1 MFKKTPYII
10 AEVGSNWHSFDD
22 CRESI
27 EQAAKAGAD
36 AVKFQLFTSHDL
48 YGVHLEDWAM
58 KKWELP
64 PDWIKPLKL
73 ICDANKVDFMCTVF
87 NPAKVLLVD
96 PYVSYHKVAS
106 SDCGYEDLLRT
117 ISMSDKSVI
126 ISTGG
131 ANDDEI
137 CRAKDI
143 FFLVRSTKD
152 EQEISFLYCQPEYP
166 ALSRPRLI
174 EIERMRERYGV
185 CAGFSDHT
193 PGIKWAI
200 SAAVDFDAD
209 VIEKHFGLQRI
220 IYDVHEFVP
229 DRGHSVNE
237 SDFAVMTSEIRRL
250 NEKKLIKKDP
260 PPFKRRQMPHGYYR
274 PLP

>member
-1 MFKKTPYII
+1 MFNKTPYII
-10 AEVGSNWHSFDD
+10 AEVGSNWHTFDD

-106 SDCGYEDLLRT
+106 SDCGYEDLIET
-117 ISMSDKSVI
+117 IYATDKGVI

-131 ANDDEI
+131 AVKEEI
-137 CRAKDI
+137 NFITSHDRMFDRVA
-143 FFLVRSTKD
+143 L
-152 EQEISFLYCQPEYP
+152 LYCQPSYP

-174 EIERMRERYGV
+174 EICELRHWLSGIGHSGLD
-185 CAGFSDHT
+185 AGFSDHT

-209 VIEKHFGLQRI
+209 VIEKHFRAAHI
-220 IYDVHEFVP
+220 RDTP
-229 DRGHSVNE
+229 DYGHSIDMG
-237 SDFAVMTSEIRRL
+237 DFVAMKYQITCLKYEMESEI
-250 NEKKLIKKDP
+250 KP
-260 PPFKRRQMPHGYYR
+260 PPFKRRQLPHGYYR
-274 PLP
+274 PLPEK